1 MTFEEKSQWAY
12 GFASL
17 VAPAVYL
24 TWLARQVDVA
34 GGVENI
40 DYVGTMLWAIGAG
53 IILNVV
59 GGIFVRASNP
69 AEADKRDARDRD
81 IVRRGNAVGF
91 IMFST
96 LIVGPFV
103 LAMRDAET
111 FWIANAIYVAYVV
124 TAITTVIV
132 KATLYRKGM

>member
-17 VAPAVYL
+17 VVPAVYVV
-24 TWLARQVDVA
+24 WLAGKIADAGSVA
-34 GGVENI
+34 DI
-40 DYVGTMLWAIGAG
+40 DYVRTMLWAIGAG
-53 IILNVV
+53 IIVNIV
-59 GGIFVRASNP
+59 GGMFVRASNP

-81 IVRRGNAVGF
+81 ITRRGNAVGF
-91 IMFST
+91 VVFST
-96 LIVGPFV
+96 LIIGPYV

-132 KATLYRKGM
+132 KATLYRKGV